1 MSTSNNTL
9 LLLLALTNADGK
21 SSINEQKF
29 ILDIASQLG
38 ISAEEVSQLQS
49 SFKHF
54 KIQIPE
60 SEQDRMTILY
70 QLLFLMRIDAEIAE
84 PEKEIIH
91 QIALKFGVHPDLT
104 NDLIQ
109 VMIEHLQKNIP
120 IDAMLLQIKK
130 YMN

>member
-1 MSTSNNTL
+1 MSSSNNTL
-9 LLLLALTNADGK
+9 LLLLALTNADAK
-21 SSINEQKF
+21 STINEQKF
-29 ILDIASQLG
+29 ILDIATQLG
-38 ISAEEVSQLQS
+38 ISADELNQLQS

-54 KIQIPE
+54 KIEIPE
-60 SEQDRMTILY
+60 SEQERMTILY
-70 QLLFLMRIDAEIAE
+70 QLLFLMRIDAEIAD

-104 NDLIQ
+104 NDLIN

-120 IDAMLLQIKK
+120 IDALLLQIKK

>member
-1 MSTSNNTL
+1 MSSSNNTL
-9 LLLLALTNADGK
+9 LLLLALTNADAK
-21 SSINEQKF
+21 STINEQKF
-29 ILDIASQLG
+29 ILDIATQLG
-38 ISAEEVSQLQS
+38 ISADELNQLQS

-54 KIQIPE
+54 KIEIPE
-60 SEQDRMTILY
+60 SEQERMTILY
-70 QLLFLMRIDAEIAE
+70 QLLFLMRIDAEIAD

-104 NDLIQ
+104 NDLIN

-120 IDAMLLQIKK
+120 IDALLVQIKK